1 MALLAIIDLT
11 KKYYEREKQKKK
23 EHKITQTNKFRKKM
37 SQTICNFIS
46 FYVMI
51 SDLLRQTKGIASGS
65 KAKTTDSR
73 NSLRPVYSKGLC
85 L

>member
-1 MALLAIIDLT
+1 MKERNE
-11 KKYYEREKQKKK
+11 KKNIKL
-23 EHKITQTNKFRKKM
+23 HKQTNLEKKM

-51 SDLLRQTKGIASGS
+51 SELLWQTKGIHSGS
-65 KAKTTDSR
+65 KAKTTDSK
-73 NSLRPVYSKGLC
+73 NSLRPIYSKGLC

>member
-1 MALLAIIDLT
+1 
-11 KKYYEREKQKKK
+11 
-23 EHKITQTNKFRKKM
+23 M

-51 SDLLRQTKGIASGS
+51 SELLWQTEGIASGS
-65 KAKTTDSR
+65 KAKTTDSK
-73 NSLRPVYSKGLC
+73 NSFRPIYSKGLC

>member
-11 KKYYEREKQKKK
+11 KKYYEREKRKK

-51 SDLLRQTKGIASGS
+51 ANCFGKQ
-65 KAKTTDSR
+65 KALPLAQKPKLQILKTA
-73 NSLRPVYSKGLC
+73 
-85 L
+85 

>member
-11 KKYYEREKQKKK
+11 KKYYEREKRKK

-51 SDLLRQTKGIASGS
+51 SELLWQTKGIASGS